1 MILGFDVDC
10 SSANTKSVCVR
21 LFRLLHNMV
30 CSVSN
35 LCNDARMDI
44 GKTAVQEVV
53 SEASVKQIFKKNSGK
68 KNESKIV
75 GLKVE
80 RGTLERKAMFRVV
93 REEQVIAE
101 GLKAK
106 SLRVV
111 AKDVSQV
118 EEKSECGL
126 ELLDWGD
133 LVEGDKIQ
141 SYTEK
146 QRESLFHKAPG
157 VTYCD

>member
-1 MILGFDVDC
+1 
-10 SSANTKSVCVR
+10 
-21 LFRLLHNMV
+21 MV

-44 GKTAVQEVV
+44 GETAVQEVV

-126 ELLDWGD
+126 ELQDWGD
-133 LVEGDKIQ
+133 L
-141 SYTEK
+141 
-146 QRESLFHKAPG
+146 
-157 VTYCD
+157 